1 MEAAPLRLRDV
12 VDATGGALVGLAP
25 PDLELPAVGA
35 DSRTIPLGGLFVALR
50 GRKHDGHDFVADAF
64 AHGAGAALV
73 ERVPARAIAT
83 DADSGPPLVVV
94 PSTAE
99 AVQALARHRWLTGQR
114 RLVLI
119 CGSLGKQTTAE
130 LTRATLA
137 GQGPVAGYQVP
148 GGLPTDAALGLL
160 QAHGGAEQLVLEFAP
175 ASGGQADG
183 LLALARP
190 AVVVVTSLEPS
201 GLESA
206 GPPTEQLQALDRL
219 VRAVPASGAVVL
231 NSDDPIVSGLAE
243 STGATVWRYGLGPEA
258 AVRAERISSHGV
270 HGSEL
275 DLVIGSRR
283 SHLKLPLVGLHSI
296 HSALAAATVGL
307 ASGLELGQVID
318 GLQHAI
324 SSPRIVVSTALNGSR
339 LIDDSYSASAE
350 STLEALSL
358 LADLGGRR
366 IAILG
371 DVDVERPEVAGHW
384 KVGNRAA
391 MTVNLLL
398 TVGERAR
405 LIAEE
410 ARRLGLEPA
419 AVHASANAEEAV
431 QYLRPRV
438 RPGDTILVK
447 GAPRATLGR
456 IARAL
461 RLEG

>member
-12 VDATGGALVGLAP
+12 VAATGGTLVGQAP
-25 PDLELPAVGA
+25 AELVLPAVGS
-35 DSRTIPLGGLFVALR
+35 DSRTIPPGGLFVALE

-83 DADSGPPLVVV
+83 DGESGPPLIVV
-94 PSTAE
+94 PATPA
-99 AVQALARHRWLTGQR
+99 AVEALARQRWQASRG
-114 RLVLI
+114 RLILI
-119 CGSLGKQTTAE
+119 CGSVGKQTTAE
-130 LTRATLA
+130 LTSATLGRR
-137 GQGPVAGYQVP
+137 GQVVGYAVP

-160 QAHGGAEQLVLEFAP
+160 QARTGLEQLVLEFTP
-175 ASGGQADG
+175 ATATQAEG

-190 AVVVVTSLEPS
+190 EVVVVTSLEPS
-201 GLESA
+201 GPENT
-206 GPPTEQLQALDRL
+206 GPPTEQVQALGRL
-219 VRAVPASGAVVL
+219 VQAVPASGAVVL
-231 NSDDPIVSGLAE
+231 NSDDPTAPGLAE
-243 STGATVWRYGLGPEA
+243 SVAGTVWRYGLDPEA

-283 SHLKLPLVGLHSI
+283 SHLKLPLVGLHSV
-296 HSALAAATVGL
+296 HSALAAAAVGL
-307 ASGLELGQVID
+307 AGGLELGQVID
-318 GLQHAI
+318 GLQRAI
-324 SSPRIVVSTALNGSR
+324 TSPRIVVSTALNGSR
-339 LIDDSYSASAE
+339 LIDDSYSASTE

-358 LADLGGRR
+358 LADLGGRK
-366 IAILG
+366 IAVLG
-371 DVDVERPEVAGHW
+371 DVDVERADVAGHW

-391 MTVNLLL
+391 MTVSLLL

-410 ARRLGLEPA
+410 ARRLGLESA
-419 AVHASANAEEAV
+419 AVYASADAEEAV
-431 QYLRPRV
+431 RYLRPRL
-438 RPGDTILVK
+438 RPGDNVLVK